1 MKTQK
6 NINRINETSKKA
18 YVTPSMRVIKLGTV
32 RMLAESNIPF
42 GQPGPFD

>member
-32 RMLAESNIPF
+32 RMLAESLPF
-42 GQPGPFD
+42 GKPGPFD